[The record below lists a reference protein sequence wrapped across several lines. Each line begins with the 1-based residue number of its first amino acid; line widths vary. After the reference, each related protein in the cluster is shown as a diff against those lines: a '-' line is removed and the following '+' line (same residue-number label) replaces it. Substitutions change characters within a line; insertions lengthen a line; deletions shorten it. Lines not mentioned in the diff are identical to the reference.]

1 MENQITLKNYIEH
14 LTTLLD
20 LPKTDNV
27 QKKIQKKF
35 ERTLKDDLKIWET
48 AETVPVAKT
57 KAKIFNFSDLE
68 KAYKLNENYL
78 AKILKLDVVG
88 LEEQREYNSW
98 LMSQKTIV
106 SKEQVDKTNEAI
118 KHANEQYNQ
127 KYKVSLEEQNNVML
141 KALFER
147 FFTPLDVKKWEND
160 KIIVANTTDVTDL
173 QYLSAQQRLNQKDGK
188 AYYKEKNKG

>member
-1 MENQITLKNYIEH
+1 MGFYSLFKTLQQNHIIGFTK
-14 LTTLLD
+14 D
-20 LPKTDNV
+20 K
-27 QKKIQKKF
+27 QRSKKIQKKF

-57 KAKIFNFSDLE
+57 KAKVFNFSDLE

-78 AKILKLDVVG
+78 AKILQLDVIS

-106 SKEQVDKTNEAI
+106 SKEQFEKTNEAI
-118 KHANEQYNQ
+118 KHANEQYNK

-147 FFTPLDVKKWEND
+147 FFTPLDVKRWEKD
-160 KIIVANTTDVTDL
+160 KMVVENVTDTNDL
-173 QYLSAQQRLNQKDGK
+173 TYLSAQQRLTTKDGK
-188 AYYKEKNKG
+188 AYYKEK

>member
-57 KAKIFNFSDLE
+57 KAKVFNFSDLE

-106 SKEQVDKTNEAI
+106 SKEQFDKTNETV
-118 KHANEQYNQ
+118 KSANEQYNQ

-147 FFTPLDVKKWEND
+147 FFTPLDIKQWEKD
-160 KIIVANTTDVTDL
+160 KMIVENVTDTNDL
-173 QYLSAQQRLNQKDGK
+173 NYLSAQQRLNQQDGR
-188 AYYKEKNKG
+188 AYYKEK

>member
-20 LPKTDNV
+20 LPRTDNV

-48 AETVPVAKT
+48 AETVPIAKT
-57 KAKIFNFSDLE
+57 KAKVFKLSELE

-78 AKILKLDVVG
+78 AKILKLDVIS
-88 LEEQREYNSW
+88 LEEQRKYNSW

-106 SKEQVDKTNEAI
+106 SKEQFEKTNEAI

-147 FFTPLDVKKWEND
+147 FFTPLDVKQWEKD
-160 KIIVANTTDVTDL
+160 KMVVENVTDINDL
-173 QYLSAQQRLNQKDGK
+173 NYLSAKQRLNQKNGK
-188 AYYKEKNKG
+188 AYYKEK

>member
-20 LPKTDNV
+20 LPTTDSV

-78 AKILKLDVVG
+78 AKILQLDVIS

-106 SKEQVDKTNEAI
+106 SKEQFDKTNEAI

-141 KALFER
+141 KALFEK
-147 FFTPLDVKKWEND
+147 FFTPIDINQWEHD
-160 KIIVANTTDVTDL
+160 RIVVDNNKDTTDLVH
-173 QYLSAQQRLNQKDGK
+173 LSAQQRLKEKDGK
-188 AYYKEKNKG
+188 AYYKEK

>member
-35 ERTLKDDLKIWET
+35 ERTLKNDLKIWET

-78 AKILKLDVVG
+78 AKILELDVIG
-88 LEEQREYNSW
+88 LQEQRQYNDW
-98 LMSQKTIV
+98 IAEQKTIV
-106 SKEQVDKTNEAI
+106 SKEQFDKINEAF
-118 KHANEQYNQ
+118 KYASEQYNQ
-127 KYKVSLEEQNNVML
+127 NYKISLEEQNNVML

-147 FFTPLDVKKWEND
+147 FFTPLDVKQWEKD
-160 KIIVANTTDVTDL
+160 KMIVENVTDTNDL
-173 QYLSAQQRLNQKDGK
+173 NYLSAQQRLNQKNGK
-188 AYYKEKNKG
+188 AYFQEK

>member
-1 MENQITLKNYIEH
+1 MEKQITLKNYIEH

-78 AKILKLDVVG
+78 AKILQLDVVS

-106 SKEQVDKTNEAI
+106 SKEQFEKTNEAI
-118 KHANEQYNQ
+118 KYANEQYNQ
-127 KYKVSLEEQNNVML
+127 KYKVSLEEQNSVML

-147 FFTPLDVKKWEND
+147 FFTPLDVKRWEKD
-160 KIIVANTTDVTDL
+160 KMVVENVTDTNDL
-173 QYLSAQQRLNQKDGK
+173 NYLSAQQRLKEKDGK
-188 AYYKEKNKG
+188 AYYKEK

>member
-48 AETVPVAKT
+48 AETVPIAKT
-57 KAKIFNFSDLE
+57 KAKVFNFSDLE

-78 AKILKLDVVG
+78 AKILQLDVVS

-106 SKEQVDKTNEAI
+106 SKEQFEKINEAI
-118 KHANEQYNQ
+118 KYANEQYNQ

-147 FFTPLDVKKWEND
+147 FFTPLDIKQWEQD
-160 KIIVANTTDVTDL
+160 RIIVDNNKDTTDLV
-173 QYLSAQQRLNQKDGK
+173 YLSAQQRLKEKDGK
-188 AYYKEKNKG
+188 AYYKEK

>member
-1 MENQITLKNYIEH
+1 
-14 LTTLLD
+14 
-20 LPKTDNV
+20 
-27 QKKIQKKF
+27 KKIQKKF
-35 ERTLKDDLKIWET
+35 ERTLKDDLKIWEI

-57 KAKIFNFSDLE
+57 KAKVFNFSDLE

-106 SKEQVDKTNEAI
+106 SKEQFEKTNEAI
-118 KHANEQYNQ
+118 KYANEQYNQ

-147 FFTPLDVKKWEND
+147 FFTPLDIKQWEQD
-160 KIIVANTTDVTDL
+160 RIVVDNNKDTTDLV
-173 QYLSAQQRLNQKDGK
+173 YLSAQQRLKEKDGK
-188 AYYKEKNKG
+188 AYYKEK

>member
-1 MENQITLKNYIEH
+1 MENQSTLKNYIEH

-48 AETVPVAKT
+48 AETVPIVKT
-57 KAKIFNFSDLE
+57 KAKVFNFSDLE

-78 AKILKLDVVG
+78 AKILQLDVVS
-88 LEEQREYNSW
+88 LEEQREYNNW
-98 LMSQKTIV
+98 LASQKTIV
-106 SKEQVDKTNEAI
+106 SKEQFDKTNEAI
-118 KHANEQYNQ
+118 KHANEKYNQ

-147 FFTPLDVKKWEND
+147 FFTPLDVKQWEKD
-160 KIIVANTTDVTDL
+160 KMVVENVTDTNDL
-173 QYLSAQQRLNQKDGK
+173 TYLSAQQRLTTKDGK
-188 AYYKEKNKG
+188 AYYKEK

>member
-1 MENQITLKNYIEH
+1 MENQSTLKNYIEH

-98 LMSQKTIV
+98 IMSQKTIV
-106 SKEQVDKTNEAI
+106 SKEQFDKTNESI

-141 KALFER
+141 KALFEK
-147 FFTPLDVKKWEND
+147 FFTPLDINQWEHD
-160 KIIVANTTDVTDL
+160 RIVVDNNKDTTDLV
-173 QYLSAQQRLNQKDGK
+173 YLSAQQRLKEKDGK
-188 AYYKEKNKG
+188 AYYKEK

>member
-1 MENQITLKNYIEH
+1 
-14 LTTLLD
+14 
-20 LPKTDNV
+20 V

-48 AETVPVAKT
+48 AETVPIAKT

-88 LEEQREYNSW
+88 LEKQREYNSW
-98 LMSQKTIV
+98 LASQKTIV
-106 SKEQVDKTNEAI
+106 SKEQFDKTNEAI

-141 KALFER
+141 KALFEK
-147 FFTPLDVKKWEND
+147 FFTPLDINQWEHD
-160 KIIVANTTDVTDL
+160 RIVVDNNKDTTDLV
-173 QYLSAQQRLNQKDGK
+173 YLSAQKRLKEKDGK
-188 AYYKEKNKG
+188 AYYKEK

>member
-20 LPKTDNV
+20 LPKTDSV

-88 LEEQREYNSW
+88 LEKQREYNSW
-98 LMSQKTIV
+98 LASQKTIV
-106 SKEQVDKTNEAI
+106 SKEQFDKTNEAI
-118 KHANEQYNQ
+118 KHTNEQYNQ

-141 KALFER
+141 KALFEK
-147 FFTPLDVKKWEND
+147 FFTPLDINQWEHD
-160 KIIVANTTDVTDL
+160 RIVVDNNKDTTDL
-173 QYLSAQQRLNQKDGK
+173 LYLSAQKRLKEKDGK
-188 AYYKEKNKG
+188 AYYKEK

>member
-20 LPKTDNV
+20 LPRTDNV

-35 ERTLKDDLKIWET
+35 ERTLKDDLKTWET
-48 AETVPVAKT
+48 AETVPIAKT
-57 KAKIFNFSDLE
+57 KAKVFKLSELE

-78 AKILKLDVVG
+78 AKILKLDMVG
-88 LEEQREYNSW
+88 LEKQREYNSW
-98 LMSQKTIV
+98 LASQKTIV
-106 SKEQVDKTNEAI
+106 SKEQFEKTNEAI

-141 KALFER
+141 KALFEK
-147 FFTPLDVKKWEND
+147 FFTPIDIKQWEKD
-160 KIIVANTTDVTDL
+160 KMVVENVTDTNDL
-173 QYLSAQQRLNQKDGK
+173 NYLSAQQRLNQKNGR
-188 AYYKEKNKG
+188 AYYKEK

>member
-78 AKILKLDVVG
+78 AKILQLDVVS

-106 SKEQVDKTNEAI
+106 SKEQFEKTNEAI
-118 KHANEQYNQ
+118 KYANEQYNQ
-127 KYKVSLEEQNNVML
+127 KYKVSLEEQNNIML

-147 FFTPLDVKKWEND
+147 FFTPLDVKQWEKD
-160 KIIVANTTDVTDL
+160 KMVVENVTDTNDL
-173 QYLSAQQRLNQKDGK
+173 NYLSAKQRLNQKNGK
-188 AYYKEKNKG
+188 AYYKEK

>member
-78 AKILKLDVVG
+78 AKILQLDVVS

-106 SKEQVDKTNEAI
+106 SKEEFDKTNEII
-118 KHANEQYNQ
+118 KYANEKYNQ
-127 KYKVSLEEQNNVML
+127 RYKISLDEQNNIML
-141 KALFER
+141 KALFEK
-147 FFTPLDVKKWEND
+147 FFTPIDLKQWEKD
-160 KIIVANTTDVTDL
+160 KMVVENVTDTNDL
-173 QYLSAQQRLNQKDGK
+173 NYLSAQQRLNQKNGR
-188 AYYKEKNKG
+188 AYFKEK

>member
-35 ERTLKDDLKIWET
+35 ERTLKDDLKIWEI

-57 KAKIFNFSDLE
+57 KAKVFNFSDLE

-106 SKEQVDKTNEAI
+106 SKEQFEKTNEAI
-118 KHANEQYNQ
+118 KYANEQYNQ

-147 FFTPLDVKKWEND
+147 FFTPLDIKQWEQD
-160 KIIVANTTDVTDL
+160 RIVVDNNKDTTDLV
-173 QYLSAQQRLNQKDGK
+173 YLSAQQRLKEKDGK
-188 AYYKEKNKG
+188 AYYKEK

>member
-1 MENQITLKNYIEH
+1 MENQSTLKNYIEH

-98 LMSQKTIV
+98 IISQKTIV
-106 SKEQVDKTNEAI
+106 SKEQFDKTNESI

-141 KALFER
+141 KALFEK
-147 FFTPLDVKKWEND
+147 FFTPLDINQWEHD
-160 KIIVANTTDVTDL
+160 RIVVDNNKDTTDLV
-173 QYLSAQQRLNQKDGK
+173 YLSAQQRLKEKDGK
-188 AYYKEKNKG
+188 AYYKEK

>member
-20 LPKTDNV
+20 LPRTDNV

-98 LMSQKTIV
+98 LTKQKTIV
-106 SKEQVDKTNEAI
+106 SKEQFDKTNEAI

-147 FFTPLDVKKWEND
+147 FFTPLDIKQWEKD
-160 KIIVANTTDVTDL
+160 KMIVENVTDTNDL
-173 QYLSAQQRLNQKDGK
+173 NYLSAQQRLNQKNGK
-188 AYYKEKNKG
+188 AYFKEK

>member
-20 LPKTDNV
+20 LPKTDSV

-57 KAKIFNFSDLE
+57 KAKVFNFSDLE

-78 AKILKLDVVG
+78 AKILQLDVVS

-98 LMSQKTIV
+98 LTSQKTIV
-106 SKEQVDKTNEAI
+106 SKEEFDKTNEII
-118 KHANEQYNQ
+118 KYANEKYNQ
-127 KYKVSLEEQNNVML
+127 RYKISLDEQNNIML
-141 KALFER
+141 KALFEK
-147 FFTPLDVKKWEND
+147 FFTPLDVKQWEKD
-160 KIIVANTTDVTDL
+160 KMVVENVTDITDL
-173 QYLSAQQRLNQKDGK
+173 QYLSAQQRLTTKDGR
-188 AYYKEKNKG
+188 AYFKEK

>member
-1 MENQITLKNYIEH
+1 
-14 LTTLLD
+14 
-20 LPKTDNV
+20 
-27 QKKIQKKF
+27 KKIQKKF

-98 LMSQKTIV
+98 LTKQKTIV
-106 SKEQVDKTNEAI
+106 SKEQFDKTNEAI

-147 FFTPLDVKKWEND
+147 FFTPLDIKQWEKD
-160 KIIVANTTDVTDL
+160 KMIVENVTDTNDL
-173 QYLSAQQRLNQKDGK
+173 NYLSAQQRLNQKNGK
-188 AYYKEKNKG
+188 AYFKEK

>member
-1 MENQITLKNYIEH
+1 MENQSTLKNYIEH

-57 KAKIFNFSDLE
+57 KAKVFNFSDLE

-78 AKILKLDVVG
+78 AKILQLDVIS

-106 SKEQVDKTNEAI
+106 SKEQFDKTNEAI

-147 FFTPLDVKKWEND
+147 FFTPLDIKQWEQD
-160 KIIVANTTDVTDL
+160 RIVVDNNKDTTDLV
-173 QYLSAQQRLNQKDGK
+173 YLSAQQRLKEKDGK
-188 AYYKEKNKG
+188 AYYKEK

>member
-1 MENQITLKNYIEH
+1 
-14 LTTLLD
+14 
-20 LPKTDNV
+20 
-27 QKKIQKKF
+27 KKIQKKF

-57 KAKIFNFSDLE
+57 KAKVFNFSDLE

-78 AKILKLDVVG
+78 AKILKLDMVG

-98 LMSQKTIV
+98 LTKQKTIV
-106 SKEQVDKTNEAI
+106 SKEQFDKTNEII
-118 KHANEQYNQ
+118 KYANEQYNQ

-147 FFTPLDVKKWEND
+147 FFTPLDIKQWEKD
-160 KIIVANTTDVTDL
+160 KMIVENVTDTNDL
-173 QYLSAQQRLNQKDGK
+173 NYLSAQQRLNQQDGR
-188 AYYKEKNKG
+188 AYYKEK

>member
-1 MENQITLKNYIEH
+1 MENQSTLKNYIEH

-57 KAKIFNFSDLE
+57 KAKVFNFSDLE

-78 AKILKLDVVG
+78 AKILQLDVIS

-106 SKEQVDKTNEAI
+106 SKEQFDKTNEAI

-127 KYKVSLEEQNNVML
+127 KYKVSLEEQNNVIL

-147 FFTPLDVKKWEND
+147 FFTPLDIKQWEQD
-160 KIIVANTTDVTDL
+160 RIVVDNNKDTTDLV
-173 QYLSAQQRLNQKDGK
+173 YLSAQQRLKEKDGK
-188 AYYKEKNKG
+188 AYYKEK

>member
-48 AETVPVAKT
+48 AETVPIAKT
-57 KAKIFNFSDLE
+57 KAKVFNFSDLE

-78 AKILKLDVVG
+78 AKILQLDVIS

-106 SKEQVDKTNEAI
+106 SKEQFEKTNEAI

-141 KALFER
+141 KALFEK
-147 FFTPLDVKKWEND
+147 FFTPIDINQWEHD
-160 KIIVANTTDVTDL
+160 RIVVDNNKDTTDLVH
-173 QYLSAQQRLNQKDGK
+173 LSAQQRLKEKDGK
-188 AYYKEKNKG
+188 AYYKEK

>member
-35 ERTLKDDLKIWET
+35 ERTLKNDLKIWET

-98 LMSQKTIV
+98 LTKQKTIV
-106 SKEQVDKTNEAI
+106 SKEQFDKTNEAI

-147 FFTPLDVKKWEND
+147 FFTPLDVKQWEKD
-160 KIIVANTTDVTDL
+160 KMIVENVTDTNDL
-173 QYLSAQQRLNQKDGK
+173 NYLSAQQRLNQKNGK
-188 AYYKEKNKG
+188 AYFKEK

>member
-57 KAKIFNFSDLE
+57 KAKVFNFSDLE
-68 KAYKLNENYL
+68 KAYKLNEDYL
-78 AKILKLDVVG
+78 AKILQLDVIS

-106 SKEQVDKTNEAI
+106 SKEQFEKTNEAI
-118 KHANEQYNQ
+118 KHANERYNQ
-127 KYKVSLEEQNNVML
+127 KYIVSLEEQNNVML

-147 FFTPLDVKKWEND
+147 FFTPLDVKRWEKD
-160 KIIVANTTDVTDL
+160 KMIVENVTDTNDL
-173 QYLSAQQRLNQKDGK
+173 NYLSAQQRLNQKNGK
-188 AYYKEKNKG
+188 AYYKEK

>member
-20 LPKTDNV
+20 LPRTDNV

-48 AETVPVAKT
+48 AETVPIAKT
-57 KAKIFNFSDLE
+57 KAKVFNFSDLE
-68 KAYKLNENYL
+68 KVYKLNENYL
-78 AKILKLDVVG
+78 AKILKLDVIS

-106 SKEQVDKTNEAI
+106 SKEQFEKTNEAI

-147 FFTPLDVKKWEND
+147 FFTPLDVKQWEKD
-160 KIIVANTTDVTDL
+160 KITVENTTDITDL
-173 QYLSAQQRLNQKDGK
+173 QYLSAQQRLNQKNGK
-188 AYYKEKNKG
+188 AYYKEK

>member
-1 MENQITLKNYIEH
+1 MENQSTLKNYIEH

-68 KAYKLNENYL
+68 KAYKLNEDYL
-78 AKILKLDVVG
+78 AKILKLDVIN
-88 LEEQREYNSW
+88 LEEQKKYNSW
-98 LMSQKTIV
+98 LMSQNTIV
-106 SKEQVDKTNEAI
+106 SKEQFDKTNEII
-118 KHANEQYNQ
+118 KYANEKYNQ

-141 KALFER
+141 KALFEK
-147 FFTPLDVKKWEND
+147 FFTPLDINQWEHD
-160 KIIVANTTDVTDL
+160 RIVVDNNKDTTDLV
-173 QYLSAQQRLNQKDGK
+173 YLSAQQRLKEKDGK
-188 AYYKEKNKG
+188 AYYKEK

>member
-1 MENQITLKNYIEH
+1 MENQSTLKNYIEH

-20 LPKTDNV
+20 LPKTDSV

-78 AKILKLDVVG
+78 AKILQLDVIS

-106 SKEQVDKTNEAI
+106 SKEQFDKTNEAI

-141 KALFER
+141 KALFEK
-147 FFTPLDVKKWEND
+147 FFTPIDINQWEHD
-160 KIIVANTTDVTDL
+160 RIVVDNNKDTTDLVH
-173 QYLSAQQRLNQKDGK
+173 LSAQQRLKEKDGK
-188 AYYKEKNKG
+188 AYYKEK

>member
-1 MENQITLKNYIEH
+1 
-14 LTTLLD
+14 
-20 LPKTDNV
+20 
-27 QKKIQKKF
+27 KKIQKKF

-48 AETVPVAKT
+48 AETIPIAKT
-57 KAKIFNFSDLE
+57 KAKVFNFSDLE

-78 AKILKLDVVG
+78 AKILKLDVIS

-106 SKEQVDKTNEAI
+106 SKEQFEKTNEAI

-127 KYKVSLEEQNNVML
+127 KYIVSLEEQNNVML

-147 FFTPLDVKKWEND
+147 FFTPLDIKQWEKD
-160 KIIVANTTDVTDL
+160 KMVVENVTDTNDL
-173 QYLSAQQRLNQKDGK
+173 NYLSAQQRLNQKNGK
-188 AYYKEKNKG
+188 AYYKEK

>member
-1 MENQITLKNYIEH
+1 VMENQITLKNYIEH

-20 LPKTDNV
+20 LPRTDNV

-48 AETVPVAKT
+48 AETVPIAKT
-57 KAKIFNFSDLE
+57 KAKVFNFSDLE

-78 AKILKLDVVG
+78 AKILKLDVIS

-106 SKEQVDKTNEAI
+106 SKEQFEKTNEAI

-141 KALFER
+141 KALFEK
-147 FFTPLDVKKWEND
+147 FFTPLDIKQWEKD
-160 KIIVANTTDVTDL
+160 KMVVENVTDTNDL
-173 QYLSAQQRLNQKDGK
+173 NYLSAQQRLNQKNGK
-188 AYYKEKNKG
+188 AYYKEK

>member
-78 AKILKLDVVG
+78 AKILQLDVVS

-106 SKEQVDKTNEAI
+106 SKEEFDKTNEII
-118 KHANEQYNQ
+118 KYANEKYNQ
-127 KYKVSLEEQNNVML
+127 RYKISLDEQNNIML
-141 KALFER
+141 KALFEK
-147 FFTPLDVKKWEND
+147 FFTPIDLKQWEKD
-160 KIIVANTTDVTDL
+160 KMVVENVTDTNDL
-173 QYLSAQQRLNQKDGK
+173 NYLSAQQRLTTKDGR
-188 AYYKEKNKG
+188 AYFKEK

>member
-48 AETVPVAKT
+48 AETIPIAKT
-57 KAKIFNFSDLE
+57 KAKVFNFSDLE

-78 AKILKLDVVG
+78 AKILKLDVIS

-106 SKEQVDKTNEAI
+106 SKEQFEKTNEAI

-127 KYKVSLEEQNNVML
+127 KYIVSLEEQNNVML

-147 FFTPLDVKKWEND
+147 FFTPLDIKQWEKD
-160 KIIVANTTDVTDL
+160 KMVVENVTDTNDL
-173 QYLSAQQRLNQKDGK
+173 NYLSAQQRLNQKNGK
-188 AYYKEKNKG
+188 AYYKEK

>member
-48 AETVPVAKT
+48 AETVPIAKT

-88 LEEQREYNSW
+88 LEKQREYNSW
-98 LMSQKTIV
+98 LASQKTIV
-106 SKEQVDKTNEAI
+106 SKEQFDKTNEAI

-141 KALFER
+141 KALFEK
-147 FFTPLDVKKWEND
+147 FFTPLDINQWEHD
-160 KIIVANTTDVTDL
+160 RIVVDNNKDTTDLV
-173 QYLSAQQRLNQKDGK
+173 YLSAQKRLKEKDGK
-188 AYYKEKNKG
+188 AYYKEK

>member
-1 MENQITLKNYIEH
+1 MENQSTLKNYIEH

-98 LMSQKTIV
+98 IMSQKTIV
-106 SKEQVDKTNEAI
+106 SKEQFDKTNESI
-118 KHANEQYNQ
+118 KHANEQHNQ

-141 KALFER
+141 KALFEK
-147 FFTPLDVKKWEND
+147 FFTPLDINQWEHD
-160 KIIVANTTDVTDL
+160 RIVVDNNKDTTDLV
-173 QYLSAQQRLNQKDGK
+173 YLSAQQRLKEKDGK
-188 AYYKEKNKG
+188 AYYKEK

>member
-35 ERTLKDDLKIWET
+35 ERTLKNDLKIWET
-48 AETVPVAKT
+48 AETVPVEKT

-98 LMSQKTIV
+98 LTKQKTIV
-106 SKEQVDKTNEAI
+106 SKEQFDKTNEAI

-147 FFTPLDVKKWEND
+147 FFTPLDVKQWEKD
-160 KIIVANTTDVTDL
+160 KMIVENVTDTNDL
-173 QYLSAQQRLNQKDGK
+173 NYLSAQQRLNQKNGK
-188 AYYKEKNKG
+188 AYFKEK